1 MHLLDIIVLQCLP
14 SLVVNLTSF
23 CLKWERYWSIW
34 PIKNHF
40 VLNSK
45 RVPLENLKRVGMERR
60 ASGGQSQDFLGRM
73 DIWLLNDLFS
83 VISIITA
90 AFSPSHTH
98 NGKTY
103 DKSRYTIK
111 VWVIMLNCKSRLLH
125 FTPQSRWYSDRQH
138 DCKCDIGFTQ
148 QFNKQEVKISM
159 NCKFTLSILFSKYID
174 LIVNYTSVHV
184 SFFFLPRN
192 V

>member
-1 MHLLDIIVLQCLP
+1 MHLLDIIVLQRLP
-14 SLVVNLTSF
+14 SLVVNLTCF
-23 CLKWERYWSIW
+23 CLKWERCWNIW

-45 RVPLENLKRVGMERR
+45 WVPLENLKRVGLERR

-103 DKSRYTIK
+103 DKSRYTIQ
-111 VWVIMLNCKSRLLH
+111 VWGVMLHCKSRLLS
-125 FTPQSRWYSDRQH
+125 TPQSLWYSDRQH

-159 NCKFTLSILFSKYID
+159 NCKFTLSIFFNA
-174 LIVNYTSVHV
+174 LILLWTIHLCMILS
-184 SFFFLPRN
+184 SFFLPRN